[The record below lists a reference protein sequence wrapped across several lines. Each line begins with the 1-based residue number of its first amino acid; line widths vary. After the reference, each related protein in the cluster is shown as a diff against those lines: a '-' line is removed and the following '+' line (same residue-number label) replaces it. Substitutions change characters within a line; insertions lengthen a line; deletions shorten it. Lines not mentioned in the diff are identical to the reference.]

1 MVMADGAYRWLGN
14 APEPDAARVAEIDA
28 GWNDAQPHAFAEPAR
43 AAAVERIE
51 RALAAARSGDLSA
64 AIARLGETRSGL
76 AGLNPDA
83 LEPRSGLAGLFD
95 GRGKRLQRFRD
106 SWRGAVAGLTAAVS
120 ELSERIAESDRRSGA
135 LDGVWAE
142 IRDAV
147 TELDAHLAVAARR
160 LTGAPLTG
168 DDAPHPL
175 QARRETLD
183 ACRAAALQAL
193 PLIRI
198 AQNADAR
205 ASGALKTCLDGVT
218 AWRDDWQEGL
228 GLAGKRPRKFRPDPN
243 RLNQSRDALLA
254 RIDRALVELTS
265 ARARR
270 VEVEGRMVEL
280 TAPPHG

>member
-1 MVMADGAYRWLGN
+1 MADGAYRWLGN
-14 APEPDAARVAEIDA
+14 APEPDVARVAEIDA

-43 AAAVERIE
+43 AAAAERIE
-51 RALAAARSGDLSA
+51 RALAAARIGDLAA
-64 AIARLGETRSGL
+64 AIARLGEARSGL
-76 AGLNPDA
+76 ATLNPDA
-83 LEPRSGLAGLFD
+83 LEPRRGLGGLFD

-106 SWRGAVAGLTAAVS
+106 SWRGAVAGLTAAVAD
-120 ELSERIAESDRRSGA
+120 LSERIAESDRRSGA

-160 LTGAPLTG
+160 LTDAPSTG

-183 ACRAAALQAL
+183 ACRAAALQTL

-205 ASGALKTCLDGVT
+205 AAGALKTCLDGVT
-218 AWRDDWQEGL
+218 TWRDDWQEAL
-228 GLAGKRPRKFRPDPN
+228 GLAGKRPRKVRPDRD
-243 RLNQSRDALLA
+243 RLVRSRDVLLA
-254 RIDRALVELTS
+254 HIDRALAELTT

-270 VEVEGRMVEL
+270 AEVEGQMAEL
-280 TAPPHG
+280 RAPLQG